1 MKVCCLHFSHLPR
14 YYSLLF
20 RHGPGLVLTEF
31 IWRTGSTVLGM
42 SEKAGLALSVG
53 VHTVTL
59 TVKDS
64 GGNESTEATT
74 IEVFSAD
81 FPAVKSLLPNSGPV
95 AGGTIVTISGS
106 GFTASAYD
114 TKVKFGSSE
123 ITGSD
128 IQIIDQKTIKVKAPA
143 VPAGI
148 PVDVFVETTVGK
160 SNIQQFT
167 YIAGSKIEF
176 EEKFLITFEKPT
188 VARFGPNGKLY
199 VGNMNGQLGAI
210 TLDDDMRFPNGDLS
224 RALHSI
230 PWTHRKTQMCTFR
243 TRGSTTVKKK
253 VVQVAPS
260 TEKCPKQGA
269 QTLTT
274 L

>member
-1 MKVCCLHFSHLPR
+1 
-14 YYSLLF
+14 
-20 RHGPGLVLTEF
+20 
-31 IWRTGSTVLGM
+31 M

-210 TLDDDMRFPNGDLS
+210 TLDDDMIVVDMVVSEVSKWRPITGLAFDPVDTSKNPDVYFSNSWFYHGEE
-224 RALHSI
+224 
-230 PWTHRKTQMCTFR
+230 K
-243 TRGSTTVKKK
+243 ST
-253 VVQVAPS
+253 
-260 TEKCPKQGA
+260 
-269 QTLTT
+269 
-274 L
+274 